1 MPSSTAAKLCP
12 KGIFALPRMD
22 AYHEESHQIMEI
34 IASTGAIVEQMSV
47 DEAYLDMFGIGI
59 IY

>member
-1 MPSSTAAKLCP
+1 
-12 KGIFALPRMD
+12 MD